1 MNRGQ
6 NKAGKRRTW
15 EQVYETDGHQEAR
28 RTLLTLPEVPAP
40 SLTSHFTKG
49 TPRGSPHPVPPGSG
63 LQAQKMQSRM
73 RTTCPS
79 AEQGGWAGGGT
90 RE

>member
-49 TPRGSPHPVPPGSG
+49 THT
-63 LQAQKMQSRM
+63 LYHLAQASRH
-73 RTTCPS
+73 RRCR
-79 AEQGGWAGGGT
+79 AG
-90 RE
+90 